1 MLGKLLRRHHGAA
14 ADADSGS
21 LTVAQQFR
29 TWERTH
35 PGGTLPEFW
44 RTVGKRQIAAP
55 ALAAQP
61 ALAEADVVGYALMPA
76 TRPYGRGRDLR
87 HALR

>member
-1 MLGKLLRRHHGAA
+1 MLGNLLRWYHSAA
-14 ADADSGS
+14 EDADPAS

-44 RTVGKRQIAAP
+44 LTVGKRQGPAP
-55 ALAAQP
+55 ALAAPP
-61 ALAEADVVGYALMPA
+61 AIEDGDVVGYALMPSA
-76 TRPYGRGRDLR
+76 RPYGRGRDLR